1 MLFSKLLIFLIEVTL
16 ILLVFKIYKKI
27 RKNKNLQKIKK
38 RVEGL
43 IVETKQH
50 FAYK

>member
-1 MLFSKLLIFLIEVTL
+1 MLFLKLLIFLIEVTL
-16 ILLVFKIYKKI
+16 ILLVFKKNKKI
-27 RKNKNLQKIKK
+27 RKNKNLQKKK
-38 RVEGL
+38 VEGP